1 MEDIALYEE
10 IIRLKNGEQPAA
22 LVTLIR
28 STGSTPRKAGA
39 KMLVRSDGSIQ
50 GTIGGGRLEVE
61 VIQKALETVEN
72 GRPSTAEFDLT
83 EDFGHACGGRLM
95 FYFEPI
101 NPRPCLVIFGAGHI
115 GRMLAQ
121 LAHQSGFY
129 VTVVEENPQRP
140 PLECA
145 DETIFCTFEEAFARL
160 KCGKRSA
167 IAVVTSEHERDFSV
181 VRAAL
186 DTEAGFIGM
195 LGSQRKKAALIDY
208 LRRSGLSE
216 DQLGRVT
223 SPIGLDI
230 GAQTPAEIA
239 VSVVA
244 QLISFRRQHADANR
258 GDRAGSRPL
267 DEDGPLQTASAPQ

>member
-1 MEDIALYEE
+1 MEDMALYEE
-10 IIRLKNGEQPAA
+10 IIRLKNGEQPAT

-50 GTIGGGRLEVE
+50 GTIGGGRLEAE
-61 VIQKALETVEN
+61 VIRQALETVEE
-72 GRPSTAEFDLT
+72 GRPRTAEFDLT
-83 EDFGHACGGRLM
+83 DDFGHACGGRLM
-95 FYFEPI
+95 LYLEPI
-101 NPRPCLVIFGAGHI
+101 NPRPHLVIFGAGHI
-115 GRMLAQ
+115 GRTLAQ

-129 VTVVEENPQRP
+129 VTVVEENRQRP

-145 DETIFCTFEEAFARL
+145 DETIFCPFEEAFARL

-186 DTEAGFIGM
+186 NTEAGFIGM
-195 LGSQRKKAALIDY
+195 LGSRRKRAALMEY
-208 LRRSGLSE
+208 LRRDGLSD

-230 GAQTPAEIA
+230 GAQTPSEIA

-244 QLISFRRQHADANR
+244 QLISFRRQHADADC

-267 DEDGPLQTASAPQ
+267 DQDGPLQTASAPQ

>member
-10 IIRLKNGEQPAA
+10 VIRLKNGEQPAT

-61 VIQKALETVEN
+61 VIRKALEAVES
-72 GRPSTAEFDLT
+72 GSPSTAEFDLT

-95 FYFEPI
+95 FYLEPI
-101 NPRPCLVIFGAGHI
+101 NPRPYLVIFGAGHV

-140 PLECA
+140 PLE
-145 DETIFCTFEEAFARL
+145 
-160 KCGKRSA
+160 
-167 IAVVTSEHERDFSV
+167 
-181 VRAAL
+181 
-186 DTEAGFIGM
+186 
-195 LGSQRKKAALIDY
+195 
-208 LRRSGLSE
+208 
-216 DQLGRVT
+216 
-223 SPIGLDI
+223 
-230 GAQTPAEIA
+230 
-239 VSVVA
+239 
-244 QLISFRRQHADANR
+244 
-258 GDRAGSRPL
+258 
-267 DEDGPLQTASAPQ
+267 

>member
-1 MEDIALYEE
+1 MEDTALYEE
-10 IIRLKNGEQPAA
+10 IIRLKNGEQPAT

-50 GTIGGGRLEVE
+50 GTIGGGRLEAE
-61 VIQKALETVEN
+61 VIRQALKTVED

-95 FYFEPI
+95 FYLEPI
-101 NPRPCLVIFGAGHI
+101 NPRPYLVIFGAGHI
-115 GRMLAQ
+115 GRILAQ

-129 VTVVEENPQRP
+129 VTMVEENPQRP

-145 DETIFCTFEEAFARL
+145 DETIFCPFEEAFPRL

-181 VRAAL
+181 VQAAL

-195 LGSQRKKAALIDY
+195 LGSRRKRAALLDY
-208 LRRSGLSE
+208 LRRSGLPE

-230 GAQTPAEIA
+230 GAQTPSEIA
-239 VSVVA
+239 VSIVA
-244 QLISFRRQHADANR
+244 QLISLRRQYDDADR
-258 GDRAGSRPL
+258 GDRACSRPL
-267 DEDGPLQTASAPQ
+267 DENGSLQADSPPQ